1 MAATPTP
8 KAFTPLQCP
17 KCGGAL
23 ARAAGDLLRCE
34 YCATSFAAAEIL
46 GGKRVDLSPFYK
58 AALAAVDGGDY
69 AGAFEYFSR
78 ILELEPR
85 QYEGWVGKGITGL
98 FAGWLRTQDVNA
110 AAALTC
116 FETAQACYEGPDKT
130 RFSQSLADRA
140 GAAASTLLPLVAEAG
155 ATDRENLEAL
165 LALARYGEK
174 HGTQEETCWRTILA
188 IAEQAVVPSA
198 REAGTHYVSFEYPY
212 KALAVEYAGK
222 IRAKYDP
229 HLVTD
234 YERRAENWNEI
245 KKDAWRIGKIILAIA
260 IALAV
265 IVLVIVVLAVAFGLW
280 AAFRSAA

>member
-1 MAATPTP
+1 MAAASTS

-23 ARAAGDLLRCE
+23 ARAAGDLLVCE
-34 YCATSFAAAEIL
+34 YCGTSFAAAEIL
-46 GGKRVDLSPFYK
+46 GGKRVDLSPFYN

-69 AGAFEYFSR
+69 AGAYEYFSR

-98 FAGWLRTQDVNA
+98 YAGWSRTQDVNA

-116 FETAQACYEGPDKT
+116 FETAQACYEGPDKA
-130 RFSQSLADRA
+130 RFGQSLADRA
-140 GAAASTLLPLVAEAG
+140 GAAAAALLPLVAEAG
-155 ATDRENLEAL
+155 ATDKENLEAL
-165 LALARYGEK
+165 LALARYWEK
-174 HGTQEETCWRTILA
+174 HGTREETCWRTILA
-188 IAEQAVVPSA
+188 IAEQMVVPSQ
-198 REAGTHYVSFEYPY
+198 REPGTTYLTFRYPY

-222 IRAKYDP
+222 IRARYDP
-229 HLVTD
+229 QLVTD

-245 KKDAWRIGKIILAIA
+245 KRDAWRIGKIILAIA
-260 IALAV
+260 VAVAV

-280 AAFRSAA
+280 AALRSAA